1 MPELCSNPLKPS
13 GREGQAVAAG
23 DVLPTGSP
31 RADSHRVTA
40 GAWGDAATGEPA
52 AGGGRTQ
59 GHTGCAP
66 PQPRERPLGS
76 RQDTSPF
83 VPAVWRGPAARSES
97 GALAAGRGQPLRRRR
112 RREGA
117 RPRLGGVGDLQ
128 SLRGPSHCPENIPL
142 SPNTGAAFVKATFAP
157 LEVKCNSPRKD

>member
-1 MPELCSNPLKPS
+1 MLKSPKTFWEGGTSGCRWGRSTHRVAQGRLPQGHGWSLGRCGHWRARRRRRPHAGVTRGALRPS
-13 GREGQAVAAG
+13 LGRGLLAAG
-23 DVLPTGSP
+23 
-31 RADSHRVTA
+31 
-40 GAWGDAATGEPA
+40 
-52 AGGGRTQ
+52 
-59 GHTGCAP
+59 
-66 PQPRERPLGS
+66 